1 MKFII
6 LFTMLVTI
14 QGRIISRRKRYLD
27 HMEAL
32 ERLEQLEIRSKLEQ
46 PQKQGQV
53 KTETIRQFVDQLT
66 RDKPNMKSKS
76 RIPYGFLPYLT
87 I

>member
-46 PQKQGQV
+46 PQKQD
-53 KTETIRQFVDQLT
+53 KTETIWQFVDQLT